1 VDSNFD
7 NREAK
12 IAGQKRGDLDVKAE
26 KLGWLS
32 VILASVCCVLPL
44 AAVLVG
50 LGSVGLGAILGG
62 LGIYFDL
69 GGLVV
74 LAVAW
79 FYFLRERRRAYALN
93 SSIRGER
100 RTMAALSVATVLV
113 VVFAGSGLAPAI
125 MRIVAPPTTIVQA
138 AQARMT
144 QDASSNPAGY
154 VRKVLAVKGM
164 NCVACIPEIKSSLA
178 KVQGVR
184 SADVSLRDQTVTVEY
199 NPAKASAQQLV
210 KAVKAA
216 GYDAQLVN

>member
-1 VDSNFD
+1 MKS
-7 NREAK
+7 
-12 IAGQKRGDLDVKAE
+12 E

-32 VILASVCCVLPL
+32 VILASACCVLPL
-44 AAVLVG
+44 AAVLIG
-50 LGSVGLGAILGG
+50 LGSVGLGSILGG

-93 SSIRGER
+93 SGIRGER
-100 RTMAALSVATVLV
+100 RTMAALSIATVLV

-125 MRIVAPPTTIVQA
+125 MRIFAPPTTI
-138 AQARMT
+138 AQASQTSVT

-154 VRKVLAVKGM
+154 LRKVLAVKGM
-164 NCVACIPEIKSSLA
+164 DCAACIPEIKNSLA
-178 KVQGVR
+178 KVQGVN
-184 SADVSLRDQTVTVEY
+184 SADVSLRNQTVTVEY
-199 NPAKASAQQLV
+199 NPAKASPEQLV
-210 KAVKAA
+210 KAIKVA

>member
-1 VDSNFD
+1 MKS
-7 NREAK
+7 
-12 IAGQKRGDLDVKAE
+12 E

-32 VILASVCCVLPL
+32 VILASACCVLPL

-50 LGSVGLGAILGG
+50 LGSVGLGSILGG

-93 SSIRGER
+93 SGIRGER
-100 RTMAALSVATVLV
+100 RTMAALSIATVLV
-113 VVFAGSGLAPAI
+113 VIFAGSGLAPTF
-125 MRIVAPPTTIVQA
+125 MRIFAPPTTI
-138 AQARMT
+138 AQASQTSVT

-154 VRKVLAVKGM
+154 LRKVLAVKGM
-164 NCVACIPEIKSSLA
+164 DCAACIPEIKSSLA
-178 KVQGVR
+178 KVQGVH

-199 NPAKASAQQLV
+199 NPAKASAEQLV
-210 KAVKAA
+210 EAVKAA
-216 GYDAQLVN
+216 GYDARVAN